1 MEMAKLIS
9 DEDFQKIWGKIL
21 ADECSDPGT
30 IPKSVLFILQKMD
43 KDDALSFTNLCSL
56 VINVCGEET
65 PFISQSFFTGD
76 NADED
81 SIYKESGVTFDNLTQ
96 FEALGLLKLDPISFS
111 DGFATVV
118 SKDYKGKREIRYF
131 DEIKELSDDI
141 ESIPIANVIFTKDG
155 KGLYRA
161 IQPNKLNGFW
171 ERVVV
176 PEIDRK
182 MSVMKS

>member
-65 PFISQSFFTGD
+65 PFISQSFFQ
-76 NADED
+76 
-81 SIYKESGVTFDNLTQ
+81 VTMLMKTQSTKNL
-96 FEALGLLKLDPISFS
+96 ELLLI
-111 DGFATVV
+111 
-118 SKDYKGKREIRYF
+118 I
-131 DEIKELSDDI
+131 L
-141 ESIPIANVIFTKDG
+141 
-155 KGLYRA
+155 
-161 IQPNKLNGFW
+161 PNL
-171 ERVVV
+171 RH
-176 PEIDRK
+176 
-182 MSVMKS
+182 